1 MDWSVYILR
10 CSDGSYYVGYSKDAE
25 KRLETHNAG
34 KGAKYT
40 RSRLPCEMVYTEK
53 FASKN
58 EAMSREYQVKKLN
71 RTRKQALIDRQ
82 SAPTT

>member
-10 CSDGSYYVGYSKDAE
+10 CSDGSYYVGYSNDAE
-25 KRLETHNAG
+25 KRLKSHNAW

-40 RSRLPCEMVYTEK
+40 RSRLPCEIVYTEQ
-53 FASKN
+53 FTSKH
-58 EAMSREYQVKKLN
+58 EAMSREYQVKNMN

-82 SAPTT
+82 SSHAT